1 MEGGLEE
8 PVLIIFRNEEGKK
21 HIYLSPPQTKKKL
34 NIRPVPVCATALWWR
49 KWKISIPPCFPVI
62 SKVLSNAFKASPLQ
76 LYLMS
81 ALFTPKPQPPQT
93 LQLQQMAVSLQG
105 RAKKSPKDKG
115 VLIHAIKAAQK
126 SLPQDVSDLL
136 NQYILLSLLGREILA
151 GLYLCNSD
159 KVNWIQICRSY
170 FEYF

>member
-1 MEGGLEE
+1 
-8 PVLIIFRNEEGKK
+8 
-21 HIYLSPPQTKKKL
+21 
-34 NIRPVPVCATALWWR
+34 
-49 KWKISIPPCFPVI
+49 
-62 SKVLSNAFKASPLQ
+62 
-76 LYLMS
+76 MS

-93 LQLQQMAVSLQG
+93 LQLQQMAISLQG
-105 RAKKSPKDKG
+105 PAKKSPKDKG

-126 SLPQDVSDLL
+126 SLPQDVSDVL

-159 KVNWIQICRSY
+159 SVTWIQICRSY